1 LQTKQIH
8 GWDNAT
14 RSVLNALPGVLLIGG
29 LPVLT
34 FGLLPRLTVAVPP
47 TTLAGIMIQVTD

>member
-1 LQTKQIH
+1 M
-8 GWDNAT
+8 
-14 RSVLNALPGVLLIGG
+14 REVLNALPVVLPISG
-29 LPVLT
+29 LAVLM

>member
-1 LQTKQIH
+1 M
-8 GWDNAT
+8 
-14 RSVLNALPGVLLIGG
+14 REVLNALPVVLLIGG
-29 LPVLT
+29 LAVLT